1 LSNEQLG
8 LFYTLG
14 QPLPLKSGFISFL
27 RRKEAIAM
35 KRGVLL
41 GLIAVVCWSLIM
53 GNAIAGAGKG
63 PGQLEYLQQ
72 QIDALKAE
80 LAAIQLMPGPEGP
93 QGPPGPA
100 GPAGQGA
107 IKVYDANNQFVGN
120 LVNVEPLS
128 GPVVYVPAIGKL
140 LAVSEATGE
149 VSDDFRLD
157 HVRYELPN
165 CDKNGNMYQTAWSP
179 GWDAD
184 YLYIKKHL
192 DANGIMRFYKSEP
205 VQPEIGFSSYH
216 AWGSPD
222 CLSPGLTLGPGYLL
236 REVQLPLTF
245 PLAIPLRLE

>member
-1 LSNEQLG
+1 MTKRKIVL
-8 LFYTLG
+8 TLTLLILCI
-14 QPLPLKSGFISFL
+14 PI
-27 RRKEAIAM
+27 IAFAQV
-35 KRGVLL
+35 KAQGVPFQDLQNQ
-41 GLIAVVCWSLIM
+41 I
-53 GNAIAGAGKG
+53 NN
-63 PGQLEYLQQ
+63 LQQ
-72 QIDALKAE
+72 QINNIKLS
-80 LAAIQLMPGPEGP
+80 PGPAGP
-93 QGPPGPA
+93 VGPMGPA

-120 LVNVEPLS
+120 LVNVEPLA

-140 LAVSEATGE
+140 LAVSEAIGE

-157 HVRYELPN
+157 HVRYELEN

-192 DANGIMRFYKSEP
+192 DTNGIMRFYTSEP
-205 VQPEIGFSSYH
+205 VQPAISFRSVH
-216 AWGSPD
+216 AWGSLD
-222 CLSPGLTLGPGYLL
+222 CESTGLISGPGYLL